1 MKVDLKSYEQYLKEH
16 LSEKRFQHSVNV
28 SEASAALAERFGCA
42 DPEKARFAGLVH
54 DICKEEP
61 EDVQYTWMMRSP
73 MDVCEEERKAFKV
86 WHGIAGAEMLRTQFH
101 VTDEDVLHA
110 VRFHTVGRCGMSPL
124 EQIVYLADMISA

>member
-1 MKVDLKSYEQYLKEH
+1 
-16 LSEKRFQHSVNV
+16 
-28 SEASAALAERFGCA
+28 
-42 DPEKARFAGLVH
+42 
-54 DICKEEP
+54 
-61 EDVQYTWMMRSP
+61 

-124 EQIVYLADMISA
+124 EQIVYLADMISAERDYLGVEEMRRKTQESLADGMYAALVASLQKLLHRGALIPHHTVEAYNEYAAMLQKKEG